1 MNNELKE
8 FLIAHPHIKEVY
20 FTADEAWHT
29 RAFEWEGE
37 KYSKLVLKDQ
47 GFKGVGVIENKIVLT
62 VTREEALAES
72 VKGSNEQPTEQR
84 KRNGSK

>member
-8 FLIAHPHIKEVY
+8 FLKAHPHIKEVY

-29 RAFEWEGE
+29 RAFEWNGE
-37 KYSKLVLKDQ
+37 KYSKLVLKNE

-72 VKGSNEQPTEQR
+72 VQEQQAEPEQPR
-84 KRNGSK
+84 RRNGST